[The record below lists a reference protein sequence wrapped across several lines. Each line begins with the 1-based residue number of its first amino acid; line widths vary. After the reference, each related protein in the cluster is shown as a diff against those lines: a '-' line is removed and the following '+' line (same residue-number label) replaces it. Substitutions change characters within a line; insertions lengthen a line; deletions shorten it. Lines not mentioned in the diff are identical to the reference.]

1 VPITPDIAAAE
12 AAIVEM
18 TNAFRAEQKLLPV
31 RHNPKLA
38 AAARAYARK
47 LAAYEH
53 LSHTADG
60 TTASERIAAAGY
72 RYCQVGENLASI
84 FDTQGFDAQD
94 YAERAIKGWEESPGH
109 RKNMMLPYVT
119 EIGVAVARASAT
131 EPKYIAVQLFGRP
144 ETTKYTFK
152 ITNLSGREVAYAFE
166 EQANTV
172 SPREIITHSACL
184 PGTIEFD
191 TGEKAGAVSRYET
204 RGGQVFTVKPGVG
217 GAVTVELK
225 EAAVPGTPALP
236 VRK

>member
-1 VPITPDIAAAE
+1 VPVTPDIAAAE

-18 TNAFRAEQKLLPV
+18 TNAFRAEQKLQPV
-31 RHNPKLA
+31 RQDPKLV

-47 LAAYEH
+47 LGGYEH

-60 TTASERIAAAGY
+60 STPSARIAAAGY

-84 FDTQGFDAQD
+84 FDSQGFDAQD

-119 EIGVAVARASAT
+119 EIGVGVARASAN

-152 ITNLSGREVAYAFE
+152 ITNTSGREVAYAFE

-191 TGEKAGAVSRYET
+191 TGEKTGAVSRYAT
-204 RGGQVFTVKPGVG
+204 RAGQVFTVKPGVG
-217 GAVTVELK
+217 GAVTVDLK
-225 EAAVPGTPALP
+225 EAAVPGTPP
-236 VRK
+236 IPIRK